1 MSEKNISIIKFG
13 TQSNGGSWSS
23 ADRTGTAGTLTAK
36 METAWSQSSG
46 SSYPT
51 TYQRF
56 ILDAQSILKNV
67 KSIEKILFRGNLTFN
82 GIGYE
87 PYSGTLSIQYNTT
100 ESATLVSIGNF
111 GISNGSSLNLNR
123 TFDLP
128 ENARK
133 TIKEI
138 YMTLTAVSTNNNNY
152 ESIAPTRRS
161 YAKFDLTGAVAICD
175 SGSKAPTIISPL
187 TQQEPRLPIRFSW
200 EYNPAEIAAA
210 DVQVGWQIELTQ
222 NGASPIIIEQENGDS
237 SYILP
242 ANSLANYNPLT
253 MRIRT
258 KGQYSGWGD
267 WTEHG
272 ITLGKTPPLA
282 PILTFPISNI
292 TVPYTDTVT
301 FAWSFNTT
309 IMVVQGGFELELQQE
324 GVVLPVI
331 SEETSENQF
340 VYNTDGFIHN
350 YMWRLRTWNELG
362 DMGAWSA
369 WALFNTSGR
378 PLPPAIINVTNQS
391 SPLITWGMHAGLN
404 WQLVIEQKGELIF
417 DSGVCPSLSQNEYR
431 LPMFLSDGDY
441 IAQLRT
447 VSDLGIESEYS
458 LYGFTLNTDKPPV
471 VPPVIMKN
479 NKYGVYIKL
488 NGDTEKIIMRD
499 DVEIAR
505 THLDTFIDYT
515 CGVGELHEY
524 KIRNVF
530 NFNCADSSPVHGSV
544 NFSGTF
550 IAPVNDLDNYVILEK
565 QLNGLPTKTKSID
578 TGKKETEVIGRPYP
592 LIEFNGIKSETVSL
606 AYFILK
612 DKPDD
617 LKRIEKFAAES
628 QLYIIRHRKYGVIKG
643 LIESFSVDYTDTKGF
658 GVSFSVRR
666 VTE

>member
-1 MSEKNISIIKFG
+1 MIERSISIAKFG
-13 TQSNGGSWSS
+13 SQSNGGSWSS
-23 ADRTGTAGTLTAK
+23 ADRTGTTGMLAAQMVTSH
-36 METAWSQSSG
+36 SQSSG
-46 SSYPT
+46 TTYPT

-56 ILDAQSILKNV
+56 ILDTGSILKSV
-67 KSIEKILFRGNLTFN
+67 EAIERIIIRGNLTF
-82 GIGYE
+82 GSGGYE

-100 ESATLVSIGNF
+100 ESANLLSLSSF
-111 GISNGSSLNLNR
+111 SISNGSSLNINR

-128 ENARK
+128 ENVKK

-138 YMTLTAVSTNNNNY
+138 YMTLTAVSTNNNLGGN
-152 ESIAPTRRS
+152 IAPTRRS
-161 YAKFDLTGAVAICD
+161 YANFNMTGVTAVCD
-175 SGSKAPTIISPL
+175 GGAKAPTFISPL
-187 TQQEPRLPIRFSW
+187 TQQEPRLPIRFNW
-200 EYNPAEIAAA
+200 EFNPAATAG
-210 DVQVGWQIELTQ
+210 DVQIGWQMELIQDDAPPISITQ
-222 NGASPIIIEQENGDS
+222 EGAENI
-237 SYILP
+237 YILP
-242 ANSLANYNPLT
+242 ANSLVNYNPLT
-253 MRIRT
+253 IRVRT
-258 KGQYSGWGD
+258 RGQHSGWGD

-272 ITLGKTPPLA
+272 VTLGKTPPLA

-499 DVEIAR
+499 NVEIAR
-505 THLDTFIDYT
+505 TYLNVFVDYT
-515 CGVGELHEY
+515 CEVNKVHEY